1 MVIRQGRDVV
11 DRAGI
16 AALHQYSFSS
26 ARDLAIWNW
35 PGHPTPVTGGTR
47 LHGGRA
53 RRRLW
58 DREQAAAFAE
68 DRPVPRLP
76 TDDQPGDLLD
86 TDEVTASRGLAPRT
100 VAQQTAAGYFPPPDA
115 TPYGV
120 AHWRRDTLER
130 AARQPP
136 RQGAR
141 TDRAPSSP
149 TGTAQ
154 QRVQAV
160 LETNPSATLAEIM
173 TQARVSRPTA
183 ARWREHWQARGD
195 LTS

>member
-16 AALHQYSFSS
+16 AALHQYSFSR
-26 ARDLAIWNW
+26 ARDLAIWHW
-35 PGHPTPVTGGTR
+35 PGHPAPVTGGTR

-58 DREQAAAFAE
+58 DRAQAAAFAE
-68 DRPVPRLP
+68 GQPVPHLP
-76 TDDQPGDLLD
+76 TEDQPGDLLD
-86 TDEVTASRGLAPRT
+86 TDDVTACRGLAPRT
-100 VAQQTAAGYFPPPDA
+100 VAQQVTAGYFPPPDA

-130 AARQPP
+130 VARQAP

-149 TGTAQ
+149 AGPPQ

-160 LETNPSATLAEIM
+160 LDTSPYATLSEIM
-173 TQARVSRPTA
+173 AQARVSRPTA
-183 ARWREHWQARGD
+183 ARWREYWQAHGAAI
-195 LTS
+195 